1 MARLYNIAV
10 VPFYIASLSIVSA
23 AVAFAAFV
31 DEPAMV
37 LLADEH
43 TAFEWLSPEDAER
56 RFNWPRSR
64 MILREIIALLGTG
77 DAGPVEDVL
86 RVL

>member
-1 MARLYNIAV
+1 LT
-10 VPFYIASLSIVSA
+10 IVSA

-31 DEPAMV
+31 EEPAQV
-37 LLADEH
+37 RLAEEH
-43 TAFEWLSPEDAER
+43 AAFDWLSPDEAEE

-64 MILREIIALLGTG
+64 MILREIVALLKNG

-86 RVL
+86 RIV